1 MKKLLFAIMLLFSA
15 NFLHAQPMAESDEVT
30 AQNFSGDLFDGI
42 SGIMVYSL
50 YQNNNYLMTLYTSKN
65 ISKDSAFDM
74 SLHQV
79 RASEYVLN
87 LVNNKIMESSFR
99 SMKKADQK
107 YLRELKSALIVVSG
121 QAKSLKEYIEGG
133 GTAAYKKFNLNKTT
147 AQRMVNG
154 VLRKE

>member
-1 MKKLLFAIMLLFSA
+1 MKKLLFAMMLLISA
-15 NFLHAQPMAESDEVT
+15 SSLHAQPMTKGDDVAV
-30 AQNFSGDLFDGI
+30 QNFSGDLFDGI

-50 YQNNNYLMTLYTSKN
+50 YQNNNYLMTLYSSNN

-74 SLHQV
+74 ALHQV
-79 RASEYVLN
+79 RASEYVLS
-87 LVNNKIMESSFR
+87 LVDNKIMESSFR
-99 SMKKADQK
+99 SMKKSDQK
-107 YLRELKSALIVVSG
+107 YLRELKSSLIVISG

-133 GTAAYKKFNLNKTT
+133 GTAAYKKFNLNKAT